1 MTGIV
6 EYLSIPLIQNMF
18 IATILACILC
28 GVIGTYVVINRMV
41 SVTGGIAHTTFGGVG
56 FAYYLMSVFAVS
68 WMTPM
73 IGALIFSIAAAVVMV
88 ACKKVDELRE
98 DSVIGVLWAVGM
110 AAGVIFMCYVD
121 RSVLI
126 PSSYE
131 TILFG
136 NMLLI
141 DTGKLHIMEGVT
153 LAILA
158 VVALLYRDLRILTFD
173 MDFAR
178 ISGVRTQ
185 TLDLVLHVLIAVTC
199 VMVANVVG
207 IVMIIA
213 LMTIPAA
220 MGCLFSRGISGTMIR
235 ATAYALVLSMTGLL
249 LSLATDT
256 PPGATV
262 VLVIGLAFI
271 IVLLYRVAAS
281 RRGIEKTRA

>member
-1 MTGIV
+1 MTGIL

-18 IATILACILC
+18 IATVLACILC
-28 GVIGTYVVINRMV
+28 GVIGTYVVIDRMV

-56 FAYYLMSVFAVS
+56 FAYYLMSVFTVS

-73 IGALIFSIAAAVVMV
+73 IGALIFSIIAAIVMV
-88 ACKKVDELRE
+88 ACKKIDGLRE

-121 RSVLI
+121 RSVVV

-141 DTGKLHIMEGVT
+141 DSGKLHVMESVT
-153 LAILA
+153 FVILA
-158 VVALLYRDLRILTFD
+158 VVAILYRDLRMMTFD
-173 MDFAR
+173 EDFAR

-185 TLDLVLHVLIAVTC
+185 ALDLVLHVLIAMTC

-207 IVMIIA
+207 IVMIMA

-220 MGCLFSRGISGTMIR
+220 MGCLFSRGISGTMAR
-235 ATAYALVLSMTGLL
+235 ATTYALILSMVGLI
-249 LSLATDT
+249 LSLRTDT

-262 VLVIGLAFI
+262 VLVIGLAFV
-271 IVLLYRVAAS
+271 IVLLFKTIID
-281 RRGIEKTRA
+281 RRGIERSRS